1 VRSLF
6 EQYESQR
13 FARTKI
19 IVEES
24 LQAAK
29 LGQWSNPAAVALREI
44 FIKLLPTPVLKKKVN
59 ALQAYRV

>member
-1 VRSLF
+1 VKAAF

-13 FARTKI
+13 FARTKM

-29 LGQWSNPAAVALREI
+29 LGQWENRAAVALREI
-44 FIKLLPTPVLKKKVN
+44 FMKLLPTPVLKNKVN